1 MANRRAVRW
10 RQREATRGV
19 RAVQAAGLEVE
30 RVEMSPDGKITI
42 YPARSPRSLVEEKPK
57 AVAVVPGLREWNE

>member
-42 YPARSPRSLVEEKPK
+42 YPARSSSVIGRGK
-57 AVAVVPGLREWNE
+57 A